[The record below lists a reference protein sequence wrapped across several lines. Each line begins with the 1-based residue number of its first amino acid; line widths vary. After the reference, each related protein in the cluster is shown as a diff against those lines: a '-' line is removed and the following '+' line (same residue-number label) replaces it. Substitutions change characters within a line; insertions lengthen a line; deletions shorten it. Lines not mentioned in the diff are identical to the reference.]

1 MSEPEQNTPTLFEWV
16 GGIEAL
22 RKLTGLFYD
31 KVLADEVLRP
41 IFEHMQPDHPQRV
54 ADFLGEV
61 FGGPPT
67 YSENF
72 GGHAR
77 MLSQHLNRGLTE
89 TQRRRWVDLLIDSAD
104 EAGRPSDPE
113 FRSAFVSYIE
123 WGTRLAVLNSQPGTN
138 PTLNEPM
145 PRWGWGEVKGPYQ
158 P

>member
-1 MSEPEQNTPTLFEWV
+1 MSESEQKPPSLFEWA

-22 RKLTGLFYD
+22 RKLTAVFYD

-41 IFEHMQPDHPQRV
+41 LFEHMQPDHPQRV

-61 FGGPPT
+61 FGGPRT

-89 TQRRRWVDLLIDSAD
+89 TQRRRWVDLLLDSAD
-104 EAGRPSDPE
+104 EAGLPFDPE

-158 P
+158 S